1 MTKQH
6 LFADT
11 YAKHGFGFYRL
22 SQSLE
27 QTALAQ
33 MRHAVGHRTLTRQND
48 ALGLAHH
55 VGVARNLYIGFGCGG
70 FHRLRHTAQ
79 IAHAVV

>member
-27 QTALAQ
+27 QTAVTQ
-33 MRHAVGHRTLTRQND
+33 MRHAVGHRALTWQND

-55 VGVARNLYIGFGCGG
+55 IWVARDLHIHIGCGG
-70 FHRLRHTAQ
+70 FHGLRHTAQ